1 MESISEHESKSRGGE
16 GEGEG
21 EAASPE
27 EQKAQECSIP
37 GSQDDD
43 LS

>member
-1 MESISEHESKSRGGE
+1 MESMSEHESKSRGGE

-27 EQKAQECSIP
+27 DRRPKSAP
-37 GSQDDD
+37 SQD
-43 LS
+43 LRMMI